1 LPRYLEDALEDRDP
15 ERECLAGACPGLAD
29 QVVAVKGDRQGE
41 RLDGEGRGDAASFQ
55 CGADGFGNAE
65 IAESLGAREVLTVR
79 ARCVG
84 AQGSR
89 LQ

>member
-1 LPRYLEDALEDRDP
+1 LPRDLEDALEDRDP
-15 ERECLAGACPGLAD
+15 EGERLAGAGSRLSD
-29 QVVAVKGDRQGE
+29 QVMAVQGDRQRQG
-41 RLDGEGRGDAASFQ
+41 LDRESGGDAAGFQ
-55 CGADGFGNAE
+55 RGADGLGDAE
-65 IAESLGAREVLTVR
+65 IAEGLGARELLTVR

>member
-1 LPRYLEDALEDRDP
+1 LPRDLEDALEDRDP
-15 ERECLAGACPGLAD
+15 EGERLAGAGPGLAD
-29 QVVAVKGDRQGE
+29 QVVAVQGDREGQ
-41 RLDGEGRGDAASFQ
+41 RLDGECRGDAASFQ
-55 CGADGFGNAE
+55 RGADGLGDAE
-65 IAESLGAREVLTVR
+65 IAEGLGARELLTVR